1 MKGKGALGK
10 QGEDEVC
17 QYLIRHGHTI
27 LERNWR
33 YGHLEIDIVA
43 LAPDGIHFV
52 EVKSRVAPV
61 QGDPQDAVNAK
72 KQKNIAVAAGKYMS
86 MKGNA
91 LAWGSPSCIWLQK
104 EVVLGKLGNL
114 LFYYILEFGK
124 GDNHNVLL
132 RNDSQASFVSH
143 SYQ

>member
-17 QYLIRHGHTI
+17 QYLICHGHTI
-27 LERNWR
+27 LDRNWR
-33 YGHLEIDIVA
+33 YGHLEIDIVS

-86 MKGNA
+86 MKENT
-91 LAWGSPSCIWLQK
+91 LGSGL
-104 EVVLGKLGNL
+104 EVWFDVAAVVYDRGSMTVNYFAGA
-114 LFYYILEFGK
+114 FIPIYT
-124 GDNHNVLL
+124 
-132 RNDSQASFVSH
+132 
-143 SYQ
+143 

>member
-1 MKGKGALGK
+1 MGK

-27 LERNWR
+27 LDRNWR

-86 MKGNA
+86 MKGNT
-91 LAWGSPSCIWLQK
+91 LGSGL
-104 EVVLGKLGNL
+104 EVWFDVAAVVYDRESMTVNYFAGA
-114 LFYYILEFGK
+114 FIPIYT
-124 GDNHNVLL
+124 
-132 RNDSQASFVSH
+132 
-143 SYQ
+143 

>member
-27 LERNWR
+27 LDRNWR
-33 YGHLEIDIVA
+33 YRHLEIDIVS

-86 MKGNA
+86 MKGNTP
-91 LAWGSPSCIWLQK
+91 GSGL
-104 EVVLGKLGNL
+104 EVWFDVAAVVYDRGSMTVNYFAGA
-114 LFYYILEFGK
+114 FIPIYT
-124 GDNHNVLL
+124 
-132 RNDSQASFVSH
+132 
-143 SYQ
+143 

>member
-1 MKGKGALGK
+1 MKDKGALGK
-10 QGEDEVC
+10 LGEDEVC

-27 LERNWR
+27 LDRNWR

-72 KQKNIAVAAGKYMS
+72 KQRNIAAAAGKYMS

-91 LAWGSPSCIWLQK
+91 LGSGM
-104 EVVLGKLGNL
+104 EVWFDVAAVVYDHGSMTVNYFAGA
-114 LFYYILEFGK
+114 FIPIYT
-124 GDNHNVLL
+124 
-132 RNDSQASFVSH
+132 
-143 SYQ
+143 

>member
-27 LERNWR
+27 LDRNWR
-33 YGHLEIDIVA
+33 YGHLEIDIVS

-52 EVKSRVAPV
+52 EVKSRVVPV

-86 MKGNA
+86 MKENT
-91 LAWGSPSCIWLQK
+91 LGSGL
-104 EVVLGKLGNL
+104 EVWFDVAAVVYDRGSMTVNYFAGA
-114 LFYYILEFGK
+114 FIPIYT
-124 GDNHNVLL
+124 
-132 RNDSQASFVSH
+132 
-143 SYQ
+143 

>member
-10 QGEDEVC
+10 HGEDEVC

-27 LERNWR
+27 LDRNWR
-33 YGHLEIDIVA
+33 YGHLEIDIVS

-86 MKGNA
+86 MKEST
-91 LAWGSPSCIWLQK
+91 LGSGM
-104 EVVLGKLGNL
+104 EVWFDVAAVVYDRGSMTVNYFAGA
-114 LFYYILEFGK
+114 FIPIYT
-124 GDNHNVLL
+124 
-132 RNDSQASFVSH
+132 
-143 SYQ
+143 

>member
-10 QGEDEVC
+10 QGEDGVC

-27 LERNWR
+27 LDRNWR

-86 MKGNA
+86 MKGNT
-91 LAWGSPSCIWLQK
+91 LGSSL
-104 EVVLGKLGNL
+104 EVWFDVAAVVYDRGSMTVNYFAGA
-114 LFYYILEFGK
+114 FIPIYT
-124 GDNHNVLL
+124 
-132 RNDSQASFVSH
+132 
-143 SYQ
+143 

>member
-27 LERNWR
+27 LDRNWR

-52 EVKSRVAPV
+52 EVKSRMVPV
-61 QGDPQDAVNAK
+61 QGRPEEAVNAA
-72 KQKNIAVAAGKYMS
+72 KQRKIVAAARRYM
-86 MKGNA
+86 A
-91 LAWGSPSCIWLQK
+91 
-104 EVVLGKLGNL
+104 
-114 LFYYILEFGK
+114 GK
-124 GDNHNVLL
+124 GQKVCAGMEIWFDVAAVTFGEGRMELEYFP
-132 RNDSQASFVSH
+132 SAFVPI
-143 SYQ
+143 YV

>member
-1 MKGKGALGK
+1 MGK

-27 LERNWR
+27 LDRNWR
-33 YGHLEIDIVA
+33 YGHLEIDIVS

-86 MKGNA
+86 MKENT
-91 LAWGSPSCIWLQK
+91 LGSGL
-104 EVVLGKLGNL
+104 EVWFDVAAVVYDRGSMTVNY
-114 LFYYILEFGK
+114 FARAFIPIYTYVDTI
-124 GDNHNVLL
+124 
-132 RNDSQASFVSH
+132 
-143 SYQ
+143 

>member
-27 LERNWR
+27 LDRNWR
-33 YGHLEIDIVA
+33 YGHLEIDIVS

-72 KQKNIAVAAGKYMS
+72 KQKNLAVAAGKYMS
-86 MKGNA
+86 MKGNT
-91 LAWGSPSCIWLQK
+91 LGSGL
-104 EVVLGKLGNL
+104 EVWFDVAAVVYDRGSMTVNYFAGA
-114 LFYYILEFGK
+114 FIPIYT
-124 GDNHNVLL
+124 
-132 RNDSQASFVSH
+132 
-143 SYQ
+143 

>member
-27 LERNWR
+27 LDRNWR
-33 YGHLEIDIVA
+33 YGHLEIDIVS

-52 EVKSRVAPV
+52 EVKSRVVPV

-86 MKGNA
+86 MKENT
-91 LAWGSPSCIWLQK
+91 LGSSL
-104 EVVLGKLGNL
+104 EVWFDVAAVVYDRGSMTVNYFAGA
-114 LFYYILEFGK
+114 FIPIYT
-124 GDNHNVLL
+124 
-132 RNDSQASFVSH
+132 
-143 SYQ
+143 